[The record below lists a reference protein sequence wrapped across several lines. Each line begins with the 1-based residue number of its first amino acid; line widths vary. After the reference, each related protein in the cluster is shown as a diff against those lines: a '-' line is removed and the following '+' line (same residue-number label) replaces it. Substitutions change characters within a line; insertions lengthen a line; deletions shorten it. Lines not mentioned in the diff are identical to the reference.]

1 MNILKNILVKRK
13 IGIFVEQM
21 LQEVSD
27 ELSLNAKR
35 CEGEAALYGPKLD
48 FMFKDAF

>member
-1 MNILKNILVKRK
+1 MSLSIRDYEHPEKY
-13 IGIFVEQM
+13 IGEKKDWDICEQM

-35 CEGEAALYGPKLD
+35 CEGEAALMDLN
-48 FMFKDAF
+48 